1 MLAGGRYKSIVAST
15 LAEIRGVLPLVR
27 EGILDDVL
35 FGLPLVPSYLPS
47 LAALRSQVGV
57 LLMVDN
63 EQHVAALEAF
73 GAPDAWDVFVKVDI
87 GSHRA
92 GVAARSAALDALVK
106 RIESSASTRLYGF
119 YCHAGHSYG
128 GRTRDAA
135 EAALQEELAGVL
147 GAAKLLPADR
157 EIVVSIGSTPTAHVL
172 RSLEASVP
180 PNLKLELHAGTLI
193 PHTKEGEKG
202 EKGRRRWRASHF
214 TFELS

>member
-1 MLAGGRYKSIVAST
+1 MLAGGKYKSIVAST
-15 LAEIRGVLPLVR
+15 LAEIRGALPLVR
-27 EGILDDVL
+27 EGLLNDVL

-47 LAALRSQVGV
+47 LAALRSQVRV

-63 EQHVAALEAF
+63 EQHIAALEAF
-73 GAPDAWDVFVKVDI
+73 GANDAWDVFVKVDI

-92 GVAARSAALDALVK
+92 GVPTRSTALDALVK
-106 RIESSASTRLYGF
+106 RIESSPSARLYGF

-128 GRTRDAA
+128 GRTREAA
-135 EAALQEELAGVL
+135 ETALQEELAGVL

-180 PNLKLELHAGTLI
+180 SNLKLELHAGMLI
-193 PHTKEGEKG
+193 LYTEERQGQKE
-202 EKGRRRWRASHF
+202 RRRGRSPRL
-214 TFELS
+214 LSS

>member
-1 MLAGGRYKSIVAST
+1 MLAGGKYKSIVAST
-15 LAEIRGVLPLVR
+15 LAEIRGALPLVR
-27 EGILDDVL
+27 EGLLNDVL

-47 LAALRSQVGV
+47 LAALRSQVRV

-63 EQHVAALEAF
+63 EQHIAALEAF
-73 GAPDAWDVFVKVDI
+73 GANDAWDVFVKVDI

-92 GVAARSAALDALVK
+92 GVPTRSTALDALVK
-106 RIESSASTRLYGF
+106 RIESSPSARLYGF

-128 GRTRDAA
+128 GRTREAA
-135 EAALQEELAGVL
+135 ETALQEELAGVL

-180 PNLKLELHAGTLI
+180 SNLKLELHAGMLI
-193 PHTKEGEKG
+193 LYAEERQGQ
-202 EKGRRRWRASHF
+202 KGRRRGRSPLL
-214 TFELS
+214 LSS